1 MTSKF
6 YIKLK
11 SNSFEKTFYFKK
23 ILSNL
28 RLLAN
33 PENPKIENSNP
44 EALPKKNLGFGFGS
58 GSRPKPKP
66 KNPPKKQIPN
76 PNPKTLKNQTS
87 NPKPKETKTKSSA
100 QIRAFLDDIS
110 ESR

>member
-23 ILSNL
+23 ILSKL

-58 GSRPKPKP
+58 GSKPKP
-66 KNPPKKQIPN
+66 KNPQKKTN
-76 PNPKTLKNQTS
+76 TK
-87 NPKPKETKTKSSA
+87 PKPKNPKKPNTKPKT
-100 QIRAFLDDIS
+100 QRN
-110 ESR
+110 